1 MKNAR
6 LLSPH
11 GVSDRNAPESAA
23 ILIAE
28 AIVKGD
34 IRPALRNERRS
45 RRVFSIAFSPKGAHA
60 RTQQHLCHGSVTG
73 WVRGG
78 SLWRAD
84 PQFLDSATV
93 STRRFARRRPVSS
106 ARKSLTTAL

>member
-11 GVSDRNAPESAA
+11 EVSDRNAPESAA
-23 ILIAE
+23 IRIAE

-45 RRVFSIAFSPKGAHA
+45 QEAFSMAFGPKGARA
-60 RTQQHLCHGSVTG
+60 RTQQRLCHGSVTG

-84 PQFLDSATV
+84 SQFLDPATV
-93 STRRFARRRPVSS
+93 NTRRFARRLPI
-106 ARKSLTTAL
+106 ARAG